1 MQWFEIQTLLPLSL
15 LESTY
20 NFLWSFV
27 HGITVEKSE
36 KDFQVRAYLYA
47 PDSGNIM
54 KRLNNF
60 LHIQAKSFPT
70 KYMPP
75 IAQQMDEISS
85 DTFIIVPSPSAHI
98 PPSGTPI
105 FIQRGRSFGIGSH
118 PCTIYCLEG
127 LKTILKND
135 PLRDRIHTVLD
146 AGTGTGV
153 LAIAAAKMGVS
164 NITGVEIVSDAVME
178 AVENV
183 RCNKVEDK
191 ISIIQG
197 SVTEISGRY
206 DLILANLYGVFLKEI
221 VTSLVQRLS
230 PHGFIVLGGMTL
242 AQIEPVFS
250 VYTPYGLK
258 EFRRYADE
266 EWGAAVLQR

>member
-1 MQWFEIQTLLPLSL
+1 MQWFEIQMPLPLSL

-36 KDFQVRAYLYA
+36 KHFLVRAYLYTPEA
-47 PDSGNIM
+47 GNLI

-60 LHIQAKSFPT
+60 LHMRAKGFRT

-75 IAQQMDEISS
+75 VAQQMHEIPS
-85 DTFIIVPSPSAHI
+85 DTFVIVPSPSAHI

-118 PCTIYCLEG
+118 PCTVYCLEG

-135 PLRDRIHTVLD
+135 SQRDRIQTVLD

-153 LAIAAAKMGVS
+153 LAVAAAKMGAPQ
-164 NITGVEIVSDAVME
+164 ITGVEIVSDAVME
-178 AVENV
+178 AIENV
-183 RCNKVEDK
+183 RFNKVEDK
-191 ISIIQG
+191 IHFIQG
-197 SVTEISGRY
+197 SVTEIAGQY
-206 DLILANLYGVFLKEI
+206 DLILANLYGVLLTEI
-221 VTSLVQRLS
+221 VSSLVQKLS
-230 PHGFIVLGGMTL
+230 PVVL
-242 AQIEPVFS
+242 S
-250 VYTPYGLK
+250 C
-258 EFRRYADE
+258 
-266 EWGAAVLQR
+266 WAV

>member
-27 HGITVEKSE
+27 HGITVEKNE
-36 KDFQVRAYLYA
+36 KHFLVRAYLCA

-60 LHIQAKSFPT
+60 LHMRAKGFRT
-70 KYMPP
+70 KYIPP
-75 IAQQMDEISS
+75 VAQQMYEIPP
-85 DTFIIVPSPSAHI
+85 DAFVIVPSPSARI
-98 PPSGTPI
+98 PPSGIPI

-118 PCTIYCLEG
+118 PCTVYCLEG

-135 PLRDRIHTVLD
+135 SLRDRIRTVLD

-153 LAIAAAKMGVS
+153 LAVAAAKMGAPQ
-164 NITGVEIVSDAVME
+164 ITGVEIVSDAVME

-183 RCNKVEDK
+183 RCNKVEEK
-191 ISIIQG
+191 IHIIQG
-197 SVTEISGRY
+197 SVTEISGQY
-206 DLILANLYGVFLKEI
+206 DLILANLYGVLLTEI
-221 VTSLVQRLS
+221 VSSLVHKLAPR
-230 PHGFIVLGGMTL
+230 GFIVLGGMTT
-242 AQIEPVFS
+242 AQLESVLS
-250 VYTPYGLK
+250 VYMQSGMK
-258 EFRRYADE
+258 EYCRYADE